1 VGAPRSF
8 RFLSSSCRRTLTA
21 IPYFGMRSKANE
33 RCVSV
38 VSIDCTSALY
48 ITVRI
53 SMRSLYRRPQPP
65 PTAAAAA
72 VAATNAILENGA
84 HIQQAGS
91 KIHPGDCARDR
102 AAPLRDAA
110 GDATRQLRGA
120 SHSPVHLI
128 EILINKSTPPGSRR
142 LRPRGSFSEELRAR
156 LRVFSRAWRSE
167 TLS

>member
-53 SMRSLYRRPQPP
+53 SMRSQYRRPQPP
-65 PTAAAAA
+65 PPPSPPRMPS
-72 VAATNAILENGA
+72 ILENGA